1 MQCWGAVAVSSV
13 VLFNTQG
20 VIDRGSVE
28 KLSLAMKTASSI
40 AYMSSS
46 DDQRKEN
53 QEVAGAEDG
62 DGEGL
67 LERPT
72 LVWTLQVRQPAL

>member
-1 MQCWGAVAVSSV
+1 MSSV

-46 DDQRKEN
+46 DV
-53 QEVAGAEDG
+53 VAAEDG

-72 LVWTLQVRQPAL
+72 LIWTLQVRQPSC